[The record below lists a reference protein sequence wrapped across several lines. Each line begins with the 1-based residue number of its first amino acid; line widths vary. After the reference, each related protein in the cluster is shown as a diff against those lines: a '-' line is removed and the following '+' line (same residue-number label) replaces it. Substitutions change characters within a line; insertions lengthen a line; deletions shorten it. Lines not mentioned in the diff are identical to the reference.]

1 MVGTPGGMGH
11 ATDWR
16 TVLVDRGGGSAQS
29 HPSAQ
34 HVVSNLGFE
43 PAGVDERSLVVV
55 ATLGDPDGK
64 AVERRS
70 SESYAWPLPDYKESE

>member
-1 MVGTPGGMGH
+1 MGH

-34 HVVSNLGFE
+34 HVVSNLGFK

-55 ATLGDPDGK
+55 ATLGHPDGK
-64 AVERRS
+64 AVNGDEVVNRMRG
-70 SESYAWPLPDYKESE
+70 PLPDYKESE